1 MRYDGTDAEDPV
13 VCADAHHWHR
23 QRHPP
28 RRTWTDDPIS
38 GRILANDHESSQR
51 APERSLNH
59 KTNDIVIVKAWHWPC
74 PCPGIVRIYVNKHES
89 SKRWKPASQD
99 QRLRFFACLLAF
111 WLFAGLFLLAV
122 GHTRQGLLLVNCDDL
137 ADGSSMI
144 AYQQ

>member
-1 MRYDGTDAEDPV
+1 MLITGTDNATVLEELEPMIRIALAFSRMIMSRPNEPQLD
-13 VCADAHHWHR
+13 
-23 QRHPP
+23 QRL
-28 RRTWTDDPIS
+28 
-38 GRILANDHESSQR
+38 G
-51 APERSLNH
+51 RSLYH
-59 KTNDIVIVKAWHWPC
+59 KTNDMVIVKARHWPC

-89 SKRWKPASQD
+89 SQRWKPASQD

-122 GHTRQGLLLVNCDDL
+122 GHTRQGRTTVLVVLLVNSDDL